1 MQTLLMSRD
10 EIGRIAENLYETKI
24 RFDVETPENIGRFV
38 IIDPETGDYAV
49 DDDGIGAARS
59 LQAKRPYPRLY
70 GIRIGYKTAAT
81 IGGVMERI
89 PR

>member
-10 EIGRIAENLYETKI
+10 EIARIATDMYENTI
-24 RFDVETPENIGRFV
+24 RFVVETPENIGRFV

-49 DDDGIGAARS
+49 DDDGIGAAKS
-59 LQAKRPYPRLY
+59 LQAKHPYARLY
-70 GIRIGYKTAAT
+70 GIRIGYKAAAT
-81 IGGVMERI
+81 IGGIMERI